1 MISATYDLF
10 RPKAFF
16 NQMSLN
22 VFGAV
27 FDPLSSEAF
36 SGCFIYNKCSKNFV
50 DILTAKGDT

>member
-27 FDPLSSEAF
+27 FDPLKMIHFEAKHFSSRMP
-36 SGCFIYNKCSKNFV
+36 
-50 DILTAKGDT
+50 